1 MIKYFFHKIPRVQIY
16 LDLSDLISVFFKTLF
31 SKLERGQKTEEF
43 ENAFKSYYQVEQAVV
58 LSQARIALY
67 YILKN
72 LNLSKGDQVLMTPLT
87 IADMVNMI
95 QLLDLEPVFC
105 DLAKQT
111 YNIDCQDL
119 ESKITDKTKVLFVT
133 HLNGLSTDMDKI
145 KKIVNEH
152 DLVLIEDCS
161 QSFGA
166 KFKDKYLGTFGQASI
181 FSLSVTKTCST
192 LFGGMIIS
200 NDSELVRK
208 ITDDTKD
215 FNKPKKSV
223 LISNI
228 IKNLILKIATNRFIF
243 SVFTYYLIYLLNLM
257 SGNLVNRFV
266 ISNPN
271 TILKKELDPKI
282 LFHYTDLQA
291 KIGIKVL
298 KIIDQDDQKRIDNVQ
313 FLFNSVSSKVKD
325 RLPVVVPGARNVY
338 WRMPIRVSRPKDFI
352 RYMSKKYIDTVST
365 NLVLAS
371 QEPAFEKYK
380 TDTPEAFESKFNS
393 VFVPIHSSFS
403 RLDIKYIAE
412 ALNSYFKDE

>member
-16 LDLSDLISVFFKTLF
+16 LGLSDLISVFFKTLF
-31 SKLERGQKTEEF
+31 SKLERGQKTKEF
-43 ENAFKSYYQVEQAVV
+43 ENAFKSYYQVKQAVV

-67 YILKN
+67 YTLKN
-72 LNLSKGDQVLMTPLT
+72 LSLSKSDQVLMTPLT

-111 YNIDCQDL
+111 YNIDYQDL
-119 ESKITDKTKVLFVT
+119 ESKITDKTKILLVT

-145 KKIVNEH
+145 MGIVNKYN
-152 DLVLIEDCS
+152 LILIEDCS
-161 QSFGA
+161 QVFGA
-166 KFKDKYLGTFGQASI
+166 KFKDRYLGTFGQASI
-181 FSLSVTKTCST
+181 FSLSLTKTCST

-200 NDSELVRK
+200 NDSELITK
-208 ITDDTKD
+208 IRSDTGD
-215 FNKPKKSV
+215 FDKPKRLV

-228 IKNLILKIATNRFIF
+228 IKNLVLKTATNRFVF

-271 TILKKELDPKI
+271 TILRKELDPKI
-282 LFHYTDLQA
+282 LFNYTDLQA

-298 KIIDQDDQKRIDNVQ
+298 KRIDQDDQKRINNVQ

-325 RLPVVVPGARNVY
+325 RLPVIVPGARNVY
-338 WRMPIRVSRPKDFI
+338 WRMPIRVSRSRDFVHF
-352 RYMSKKYIDTVST
+352 MFGKYIDTVST

-371 QEPAFEKYK
+371 QEPAFEKYR

-403 RLDIKYIAE
+403 QSDIKYISE
-412 ALNSYFKDE
+412 ALNNYFKDE